1 MSKKLYTEY
10 EIEILQKNPNVKS
23 ASSKSI
29 TYSPVFKIKVVKE
42 SKSGMTSTAIFENAG
57 LPEDLLGKGK
67 AHQCVRRWK
76 NSMAIRGQEGFHT
89 ETRGKGTRSEGEKMG
104 SIEEQLEEAKARIAY
119 LEGNLDLVK
128 KLEFQG
134 RSVKNEKG
142 NVLKTRERYELINSI
157 IREYSLK
164 GMVKSLC
171 EIAEVSRSGYYYWK
185 NNEATR
191 YKRYEQDSNDFEL
204 LYQVYIEKNKCGVEE
219 IKMALEAEYD
229 IVMNHKKI
237 RRILRI
243 YGIMSPIRKA
253 KPYKK
258 MMKATQEHK
267 TKKNLVNRDF
277 DRGTPYKVL
286 LTDITYLPYG
296 KSQMAYLSAVKDGA
310 TGEIVAH
317 HFATSL
323 KMNLVY
329 QTLNKLECITSD
341 MPDTERYLHSDQG
354 FHYTNPTYQSNVE
367 KMGFIQSMS
376 RRGNC
381 WDNAPMESFF
391 GHMKDVV
398 LSERHESLQGLWNSV
413 EEYISFYNHSRY
425 QKKLKKMTPVAYRD
439 HLLWTA

>member
-185 NNEATR
+185 NNEAT
-191 YKRYEQDSNDFEL
+191 L
-204 LYQVYIEKNKCGVEE
+204 
-219 IKMALEAEYD
+219 
-229 IVMNHKKI
+229 
-237 RRILRI
+237 
-243 YGIMSPIRKA
+243 
-253 KPYKK
+253 
-258 MMKATQEHK
+258 
-267 TKKNLVNRDF
+267 
-277 DRGTPYKVL
+277 
-286 LTDITYLPYG
+286 
-296 KSQMAYLSAVKDGA
+296 
-310 TGEIVAH
+310 
-317 HFATSL
+317 
-323 KMNLVY
+323 
-329 QTLNKLECITSD
+329 
-341 MPDTERYLHSDQG
+341 
-354 FHYTNPTYQSNVE
+354 
-367 KMGFIQSMS
+367 
-376 RRGNC
+376 
-381 WDNAPMESFF
+381 
-391 GHMKDVV
+391 
-398 LSERHESLQGLWNSV
+398 
-413 EEYISFYNHSRY
+413 
-425 QKKLKKMTPVAYRD
+425 
-439 HLLWTA
+439 

>member
-10 EIEILQKNPNVKS
+10 EIEILQKNPNIKAVS
-23 ASSKSI
+23 TRSI
-29 TYSPVFKIKVVKE
+29 TYSPAFKLKAVNQ
-42 SKSGMTSTAIFENAG
+42 SKSGMTSTVIFESAG
-57 LPEDLLGKGK
+57 LPESLVGKGK
-67 AHQCVRRWK
+67 PTQCVKRWK
-76 NSMAIRGQEGFHT
+76 KRLEMSGEKGLLN
-89 ETRGKGTRSEGEKMG
+89 ETRGKGTRSREKQKG
-104 SIEEQLEEAKARIAY
+104 SVEDQLEEAKARIAY

-128 KLEFQG
+128 KLEIQE
-134 RSVKNEKG
+134 RSVKNEKENG
-142 NVLKTRERYELINSI
+142 LKISERYELIDSI
-157 IREYSLK
+157 IREYRLK
-164 GMVKSLC
+164 GMVKYLC
-171 EIAEVSRSGYYYWK
+171 KIAEVSRSGYYYWK

-191 YKRYEQDSNDFEL
+191 YKKYEQDSNDFEL
-204 LYQVYIEKNKCGVEE
+204 LHQVYIEKKKCGVEE
-219 IKMALEAEYD
+219 IKMALDAEYD
-229 IVMNHKKI
+229 VVMNHKKI
-237 RRILRI
+237 RRILRLH
-243 YGIMSPIRKA
+243 GIMSPIRKA

-258 MMKATQEHK
+258 MMKATQEHQ

-296 KSQMAYLSAVKDGA
+296 KGQMAYLSAVKDGA

-317 HFATSL
+317 HFSTSL

-329 QTLNKLECITSD
+329 RTLEKLECITSD
-341 MPDTERYLHSDQG
+341 IPETERYLHSDQG

-398 LSERHESLQGLWNSV
+398 LSDRQESLQDLWNSV
-413 EEYISFYNHSRY
+413 EDYITFYNHGRY